1 MKKSRLV
8 AGVMTGTSIDGMD
21 LALIEVRGRGLE
33 LRVALRRQHAV
44 PLGGLAPRLRAAA
57 DQEPLTAA
65 DFAAL
70 AWEFGELHAKALD
83 ELLEGVRPDLIVAHG
98 QTLFH
103 RPPLS
108 LQLLNAA
115 PIANRFGC
123 HVVFDLRQ
131 ADLAAGGH
139 GAPITPLADWILF
152 RDPVSCR
159 AIVNLG
165 GFCNLTLLPGDERAC
180 IHDVR
185 GADLCACNQILDAV
199 ARRALGA
206 AFDENGSRAARGT
219 AEPRAVEGLES
230 LLHAQQRSARSLGT
244 GDEALAW
251 VEEMASALAP
261 DDLAASA
268 CRAIGGTIGAAIRE
282 LGADEVVLAGGG
294 ARNAALVAAIA
305 AGCRRPVRFTSE
317 LGVPIECREAVAM
330 AVLGALAEDGVEITL
345 AAVTGRA
352 ALAGRSGSWAG

>member
-21 LALIEVRGRGLE
+21 LALIEVNGRGLE
-33 LRVALRRQHAV
+33 VQASLRRHHSV
-44 PLGGLAPRLRAAA
+44 PLGALAPRLRAAA
-57 DQEPLTAA
+57 SQEPMTAA

-70 AWEFGELHAKALD
+70 AWEFGELHAKALE
-83 ELLEGVRPDLIVAHG
+83 ELLGGDRAGLIVAHG

-108 LQLLNAA
+108 LQLLNPA

-131 ADLAAGGH
+131 ADLAAGGQ

-152 RDPVSCR
+152 RDRTSCR
-159 AIVNLG
+159 GIVNLG
-165 GFCNLTLLPGDERAC
+165 GFCNVTLLPGDERAC

-185 GADLCACNQILDAV
+185 GFDLCACNQILDAV
-199 ARRALGA
+199 ARRALGV
-206 AFDENGSRAARGT
+206 AFDEDGARAARGA
-219 AEPRAVEGLES
+219 AEPRAVARLEA
-230 LLHAQQRSARSLGT
+230 LLRSQQSAGRSLGT
-244 GDEALAW
+244 GDEVLAW
-251 VEEMASALAP
+251 VEQSARSLAP

-268 CRAIGGTIGAAIRE
+268 CRAIGGVIGGAIRE
-282 LGADEVVLAGGG
+282 LGADELVLAGGG
-294 ARNAALVAAIA
+294 ARNVALVAAIA
-305 AGCRRPVRFTSE
+305 SGSGRPVRFTTE
-317 LGVPIECREAVAM
+317 LGVPIESREAVAM

-345 AAVTGRA
+345 AAVTGRTG
-352 ALAGRSGSWAG
+352 LAGRSGWCAG